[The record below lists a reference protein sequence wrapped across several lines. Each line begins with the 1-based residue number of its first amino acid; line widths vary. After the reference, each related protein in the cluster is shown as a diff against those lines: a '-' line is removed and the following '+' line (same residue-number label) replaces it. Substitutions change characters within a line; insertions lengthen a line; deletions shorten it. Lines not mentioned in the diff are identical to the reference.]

1 VNYINNSNDTE
12 IINCTNPMIP
22 LIKLYFAELNR
33 KILFI
38 KNSLLKENKKLNI
51 IKNKYNFILLI
62 IGNVSRIA
70 DNVK

>member
-1 VNYINNSNDTE
+1 
-12 IINCTNPMIP
+12 MIP